1 MICPLPCIET
11 AGPRLSKPAS
21 TAGAVTVNSSY
32 TLLFLFDI
40 KRLRACS
47 QRLVNL
53 RDLIIK
59 LQPEEVMIVISV
71 VIRLCLYEL
80 CTLSTFWTLEYIAI
94 YNHDVQCDSILL
106 VHLITTLCLQILQ
119 VNFGLNQNI

>member
-21 TAGAVTVNSSY
+21 TAGAVTVNSSC

-40 KRLRACS
+40 KRL
-47 QRLVNL
+47 VNL
-53 RDLIIK
+53 RDLILK
-59 LQPEEVMIVISV
+59 LQPEEFKAMIVISV
-71 VIRLCLYEL
+71 VIRLCLNEL

>member
-21 TAGAVTVNSSY
+21 TAGAVTVNSSC

-40 KRLRACS
+40 KRL
-47 QRLVNL
+47 VNL
-53 RDLIIK
+53 RDLILK
-59 LQPEEVMIVISV
+59 LQPEEFKAMIVISV